1 MPQNSLFGPVVVL
14 LAVMLYGGLHSLTA
28 SPAIKSLAARLMGEN
43 YDRLYRLLFNI
54 AGGITF
60 LPVLYLVARYPGQTL
75 YSMGMPWL
83 ALSLAGQVLAV
94 VILLVGVYQT
104 DAWHFLGLSQLVGN
118 KTTSSNGL
126 VISGLY
132 RYVRHP
138 LYTAGLLFI
147 WLTPVMTTS
156 VMAMNLALTVYIYI
170 GSSFEEQRLV
180 AEYGQSYQQYQKQV
194 PRLIPNPLQI
204 FR

>member
-1 MPQNSLFGPVVVL
+1 
-14 LAVMLYGGLHSLTA
+14 
-28 SPAIKSLAARLMGEN
+28 
-43 YDRLYRLLFNI
+43 
-54 AGGITF
+54 
-60 LPVLYLVARYPGQTL
+60 
-75 YSMGMPWL
+75 
-83 ALSLAGQVLAV
+83 
-94 VILLVGVYQT
+94 
-104 DAWHFLGLSQLVGN
+104 
-118 KTTSSNGL
+118 L